1 MLKKLLSKSALSV
14 LFIMLAISLATT
26 LSGQKK
32 ASRSAST
39 FDGSKNAFFVE
50 LLGNGLLF
58 SANYD
63 VRVANKFGI
72 RAGIGYFGST
82 DGEGGILTVPA
93 MGNFLLGSNGR
104 YFEIGAGLTY
114 VKITGTEDIFDVDKS
129 SSVFGTLS
137 FMYRRQPVDG
147 GFMWKIG
154 LTPFLAEG
162 VFIPYWGGVGIGYCW

>member
-1 MLKKLLSKSALSV
+1 MLKKLLSKSAFSV
-14 LFIMLAISLATT
+14 LFIMFVISLSTT

-32 ASRSAST
+32 ASIGSAT
-39 FDGSKNAFFVE
+39 FEGAKNAFYVE

-63 VRVANKFGI
+63 VRIANKFGI
-72 RAGIGYFGST
+72 RAGIGYVGST
-82 DGEGGILTVPA
+82 EGEGGILTIPV
-93 MGNFLLGSNGR
+93 MGNFLLGNNGR
-104 YFEIGAGLTY
+104 YFEVGAGITY
-114 VKITGTEDIFDVDKS
+114 VSGDSDLFNDDGF
-129 SSVFGTLS
+129 SSVLGTLS

-162 VFIPYWGGVGIGYCW
+162 IFVPYWGGVGIGYCW